1 MPYPRINFWKLLN
14 WNSHSNQVS
23 LSVAKRESVQQKYSY
38 QDTVDS
44 CERRLPRYH
53 APTTNKM
60 NVFQSISSFLR
71 KNKKVPERAE
81 PIQPTRVERSER
93 SSSLAESDVTDGSDK
108 VSAVCWALELVP
120 HTCTCNCTCPSNFT
134 CNFTCFCTCPV
145 AVPVI
150 VPAPAPVSALVP
162 VPTPVLEPNS
172 LQHKSSP
179 KILDFYT
186 LHEDPHPLNEILEI
200 PKFPILQPSNP
211 KLNES

>member
-1 MPYPRINFWKLLN
+1 MPYPRINFWTTLN
-14 WNSHSNQVS
+14 WNSHSNPVS

-44 CERRLPRYH
+44 CERRLPRDH

-60 NVFQSISSFLR
+60 NVFQAISSFLR

-108 VSAVCWALELVP
+108 VSAVCWALKLVP
-120 HTCTCNCTCPSNFT
+120 YTCTCICTCACSCNCTCNCTCS
-134 CNFTCFCTCPV
+134 CTCPV

-150 VPAPAPVSALVP
+150 VPAPAPV
-162 VPTPVLEPNS
+162 LEPNS
-172 LQHKSSP
+172 LQLNSSP
-179 KILDFYT
+179 KMTDF
-186 LHEDPHPLNEILEI
+186 
-200 PKFPILQPSNP
+200 
-211 KLNES
+211 